1 MMALVILY
9 VLCILVK
16 VSFVGTERSHLHPQF
31 LRLTADLQGARY
43 CARHHSSDKH
53 RESLCSW
60 SSCQDQAMSHMM
72 GVRTGKIKV
81 ESHPHR
87 WINMKAE
94 A

>member
-1 MMALVILY
+1 MTVLVILCA
-9 VLCILVK
+9 LCILAK
-16 VSFVGTERSHLHPQF
+16 VSFVGTERLHLHPQF
-31 LRLTADLQGARY
+31 FRLTADLEGAGY
-43 CARHHSSDKH
+43 CARHHSSDKY

-60 SSCQDQAMSHMM
+60 SSCQDQAMSNMM

-87 WINMKAE
+87 WINMKAK